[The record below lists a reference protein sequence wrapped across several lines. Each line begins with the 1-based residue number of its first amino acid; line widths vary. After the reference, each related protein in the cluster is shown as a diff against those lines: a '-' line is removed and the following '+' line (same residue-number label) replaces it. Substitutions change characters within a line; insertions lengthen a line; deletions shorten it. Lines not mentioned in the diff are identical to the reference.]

1 MNLSEITVMCMHF
14 DVAPLGRFALDV
26 LIALDV
32 ESVYYITYNIWI
44 YKQIFIKAINVFALL
59 GLDIVLS
66 EYLGMIIVDPNDI
79 YIYIYMWR
87 CRFTSF

>member
-14 DVAPLGRFALDV
+14 DVALLGRFALDV

-44 YKQIFIKAINVFALL
+44 YKQIFIKAINIL
-59 GLDIVLS
+59 
-66 EYLGMIIVDPNDI
+66 
-79 YIYIYMWR
+79 
-87 CRFTSF
+87 